1 MAKGLMGG
9 GMIKA
14 ALTLGLA
21 LALAG
26 WCLAGPAARAADS
39 APATPAAQDKGKAPA
54 KGQAPA
60 KDAAKDK
67 PAEALKKLE
76 DMSAKPTSTSAD
88 EGLAGL
94 EPKPSDNPAP
104 PPGAAGQFDPRIVQ
118 LIEQKRADLA
128 VEESHL
134 AHERQ
139 ELEKLREEV
148 GNRIDELKKVQGVLE
163 DLVKAEQNQRAE
175 RVQQLVKV
183 LSNMKPDAA
192 GAVVAKL
199 DDQMAVDVF
208 SKMPPRTSG
217 KVMATLP
224 PEQAARIGELL
235 TRQQQAREAAK
246 LTGAAAAAGT
256 QPPKQ

>member
-9 GMIKA
+9 GMSKA

-39 APATPAAQDKGKAPA
+39 APPTPAAAKGKAPA
-54 KGQAPA
+54 KDAP

-76 DMSAKPTSTSAD
+76 DMSAKPTSTSSD

-104 PPGAAGQFDPRIVQ
+104 PPGAGGQFDPRIIQ

-128 VEESHL
+128 VEESRL

-148 GNRIDELKKVQGVLE
+148 GGRIDELKKVQGVLE

-183 LSNMKPDAA
+183 LSNMKADAA